1 MIIRK
6 WALVSLTAV
15 PLLLAGCD
23 SENLD
28 DVQDATIEIDRIK
41 DETVE
46 TFNQLVMSEA
56 DLQSH
61 FDETMQT
68 DDDLATL
75 GDESSPVFENIAS
88 REEIVTELEN
98 KQSEFEEHQETLTS
112 YEGELLDHEEVN
124 AVNESVSNFNT
135 HLSSYIDNYKTSL
148 DNQRDYF
155 TGLADENAT
164 YDDFVEGI
172 DRINDERVTLLQMFP
187 EIDGA
192 LIAINGQ
199 LSALKSSID
208 AQLSEEE

>member
-6 WALVSLTAV
+6 WALVSLSAV

-41 DETVE
+41 GETVE

-61 FDETMQT
+61 FDETMET

-75 GDESSPVFENIAS
+75 GDESSSVFENIAS
-88 REEIVTELEN
+88 REEIVIELEN

-112 YEGELLDHEEVN
+112 YDGELLDHEEVN
-124 AVNESVSNFNT
+124 AVNDSVSDFNT

-172 DRINDERVTLLQMFP
+172 DQINDERVTLLQMFP

-199 LSALKSSID
+199 LSTLQSSID